1 MEPVLLTAAFSL
13 IPWNNPRN
21 WVYQLFTT
29 YLGYAVNK
37 LKGGGVCRQAGKL
50 AKHGVV
56 VVGILRKNPLAHKT
70 QSIFKQVQDQA
81 RGKGK
86 GLAWDDGPWSSPHS
100 PFIML

>member
-37 LKGGGVCRQAGKL
+37 LKGGGFADRLVSWPSMGWWWWAY
-50 AKHGVV
+50 
-56 VVGILRKNPLAHKT
+56 
-70 QSIFKQVQDQA
+70 
-81 RGKGK
+81 
-86 GLAWDDGPWSSPHS
+86 
-100 PFIML
+100 